1 MSQIQP
7 KKILPLLMV
16 NMFIVMLGVGL
27 VTPILPALITDFG
40 ASGQTIGFLVAAY
53 GITQFVL
60 SPITGKL
67 SDQYGRKLLIVA
79 GVAIFALAKII
90 FAIGSELW
98 MLYGSRLL
106 EGVAAAL
113 LVPPMMA
120 YVADMTTTE
129 ERAKGNGLLGA
140 AMSLGFVI
148 GPGLGGLLAGY
159 GLRVPLYA
167 AAGAAV
173 LAVIISV
180 IGLPEPLSKDDM
192 IATRAK
198 GAPKLSILR
207 PYADSLKSNYAALY
221 MIVFVMTF
229 GLANFESIFGLY
241 VTNQF
246 QFTPQAI
253 SVILTAG
260 AVIGVGMQALLV
272 ARVIKAFGEQLVIQA
287 SLLFTSFA
295 FAVLLLVRDF
305 WTIFLVTSCIFFA
318 MSLLRPAL
326 NTRISKMAGN
336 EQGAAAGM
344 NNAYISL
351 GNILG
356 PSLAGLL
363 FDVDVVW
370 PFLAGCLILLV
381 TFLMTLRLK

>member
-1 MSQIQP
+1 MPQIQP
-7 KKILPLLMV
+7 KKILPLLMI

-79 GVAIFALAKII
+79 GVAVFALAKII

-120 YVADMTTTE
+120 TE

-173 LAVIISV
+173 LAVIISA
-180 IGLPEPLSKDDM
+180 IGLPEPLTKDDM
-192 IATRAK
+192 IAARAK
-198 GAPKLSILR
+198 GAPELSILR
-207 PYADSLKSNYAALY
+207 PYAESLKSDYAALY

-229 GLANFESIFGLY
+229 GLANFESVFGLY
-241 VTNQF
+241 VTNRF

-272 ARVIKAFGEQLVIQA
+272 ARVIKTFGEQRVIQA

-295 FAVLLLVRDF
+295 FAVLLLVRSF

-344 NNAYISL
+344 NNAYVSL

-363 FDVDVVW
+363 FDVNVVW
-370 PFLAGCLILLV
+370 PFLAGCFILLV